1 MNQIKLWKKCVLIL
15 TCGALVAG
23 GAFGFLYDNKKV
35 QQQEEVVVEPE
46 PTLEWHSYQSND
58 QRFAV
63 HFPTEPTES
72 DQQMVIQGK
81 NISYQELSA
90 GLNESTYAVSYIDF
104 PGHWKWIG
112 SSKLLTK
119 GFDAFI
125 QNEQDVEALLKQE
138 ITTFN
143 GLPALEY
150 RIRQAGKEVEGKF
163 VIAGNTLYRI
173 TVSYPLAALENV
185 QPDTFFGS
193 FQLNS

>member
-1 MNQIKLWKKCVLIL
+1 MIQIKLWKKCVLIL
-15 TCGALVAG
+15 TCGALIAG
-23 GAFGFLYDNKKV
+23 GAVGLLYDNKNV
-35 QQQEEVVVEPE
+35 EQQEVVVEPAA
-46 PTLEWHSYQSND
+46 EWRTYQSND

-63 HFPTEPTES
+63 HFPTEPTEN

-90 GLNESTYAVSYIDF
+90 ALNESTYAVSYIDF

-119 GFDAFI
+119 GFEAFI
-125 QNEQDVEALLKQE
+125 QNEQNVEALLKQE

-150 RIRQAGKEVEGKF
+150 RLRQAGKEIEGKF

-173 TVSYPLAALENV
+173 TVAYPLAVAENV
-185 QPDTFFGS
+185 QPENFFGS
-193 FQLNS
+193 FQINS

>member
-1 MNQIKLWKKCVLIL
+1 MKQIKLWKKCVLIL
-15 TCGALVAG
+15 TCGALIAG
-23 GAFGFLYDNKKV
+23 GTISLFHKDV
-35 QQQEEVVVEPE
+35 EQEVVVEPAA
-46 PTLEWHSYQSND
+46 EWRTYQSND

-63 HFPTEPTES
+63 HFPTEPTEN

-90 GLNESTYAVSYIDF
+90 ALNESTYAVSYIDF

-125 QNEQDVEALLKQE
+125 QNEQNVEALLKQE

-150 RIRQAGKEVEGKF
+150 RLRQAGKEIEGKF

-173 TVSYPLAALENV
+173 TVSYPLAVAENV
-185 QPDTFFGS
+185 RPENFFGS
-193 FQLNS
+193 FQINS

>member
-1 MNQIKLWKKCVLIL
+1 VNQIKLWKKCVLVL
-15 TCGALVAG
+15 TFGALVAG
-23 GAFGFLYDNKKV
+23 GTIGLLNKNIEPE
-35 QQQEEVVVEPE
+35 QEVVVEQQ
-46 PTLEWHSYQSND
+46 PTAVWQVYQSSD

-63 HFPTEPTES
+63 HFPTEPVEN

-81 NISYQELSA
+81 NVSYQELSA
-90 GLNESTYAVSYIDF
+90 ALNDSTYSVSYIDF

-119 GFDAFI
+119 GFDAFVQSE
-125 QNEQDVEALLKQE
+125 QNVEALLKQQ

-150 RIRQAGKEVEGKF
+150 RLKQAGKEIEGKF

-173 TVSYPLAALENV
+173 TVAYPLAVAENA
-185 QPDTFFGS
+185 QPENFFDS
-193 FQLNS
+193 FQINS